1 MYELRVVPR
10 FRRWAGQLLSSEA
23 RSELA
28 LSLVIGALVGLVVVA
43 FILLTGRLASR
54 MYPPE
59 SAVWRRLLIPT
70 IGSLVSGILLYRYF
84 PEARGS
90 GIPQTKFALFL
101 RDGYISL
108 RTVIG
113 KFICCSISL
122 ASGLALGREGPSV
135 HIGAG
140 IASVLARSFGLGPD
154 RVKALIPVGCSAALA
169 AAFNTPIAAVLFSLE
184 EILGDLHARVLGTVV
199 VSSATSWAVLHLILG
214 DEPLFHVP
222 SYRLVHPLE
231 FGIYAAL
238 GVVGGLGSVIFVKL
252 LLAIRLL
259 FRRLPRSTTWLQPA
273 VGGLAVG
280 IMAVWKPEV
289 LGVGYD
295 LVEQVLGGNLV
306 LSSIIVL
313 AILKIV
319 ATSVCYSSGNA
330 GGIFGPSLFIGAMI
344 GGSVGAVA
352 HTIFPEQTAGPGA
365 YALIGMGTA
374 FAGIVRSPL
383 TSVIMVF
390 EMTRDYTIIVPLMIS
405 NLVSFFVS
413 QRLQHE
419 PIYEALARQ
428 EGVLLPTA
436 EGREVPA
443 NLRVGS
449 ALSKVREV
457 LLPTDAIPAALRSM
471 QVHGWDAL
479 PVNGGDG
486 IRALA
491 TEGELRRALE
501 AGQQTVGD
509 IYPTSRSYAYV
520 HADHSLS
527 VALQTMGAAEVNVL
541 PVVSRSDIRHVIGMI
556 ALPDILSRF
565 GVRERMEVK

>member
-1 MYELRVVPR
+1 
-10 FRRWAGQLLSSEA
+10 
-23 RSELA
+23 
-28 LSLVIGALVGLVVVA
+28 
-43 FILLTGRLASR
+43 
-54 MYPPE
+54 
-59 SAVWRRLLIPT
+59 
-70 IGSLVSGILLYRYF
+70 
-84 PEARGS
+84 
-90 GIPQTKFALFL
+90 
-101 RDGYISL
+101 
-108 RTVIG
+108 
-113 KFICCSISL
+113 
-122 ASGLALGREGPSV
+122 
-135 HIGAG
+135 
-140 IASVLARSFGLGPD
+140 
-154 RVKALIPVGCSAALA
+154 
-169 AAFNTPIAAVLFSLE
+169 
-184 EILGDLHARVLGTVV
+184 
-199 VSSATSWAVLHLILG
+199 
-214 DEPLFHVP
+214 
-222 SYRLVHPLE
+222 
-231 FGIYAAL
+231 
-238 GVVGGLGSVIFVKL
+238 
-252 LLAIRLL
+252 
-259 FRRLPRSTTWLQPA
+259 
-273 VGGLAVG
+273 
-280 IMAVWKPEV
+280 MAVWKPEV

-306 LSSIIVL
+306 LSSIMVL

-352 HTIFPEQTAGPGA
+352 HTVFPEQTAGPGA

-374 FAGIVRSPL
+374 FAGIVRSPQ

-390 EMTRDYTIIVPLMIS
+390 EMTRDYSIIVPLMIS

-443 NLRVGS
+443 NLRVGN

-457 LLPTDAIPAALRSM
+457 LLPTDAIPAALRTM

-479 PVNGGDG
+479 PVNDGDG

-491 TEGELRRALE
+491 TERELRRALE

-509 IYPTSRSYAYV
+509 IYPSSTSYAYV
-520 HADHSLS
+520 HVDHSLS

-565 GVRERMEVK
+565 GVRERMQIK